1 MTDDVENF
9 KEHYWRRVDAEFAA
23 RDARA
28 DQFEEAVEGTLDCY
42 KDVPLDLQG
51 AVLVSIAKGLV
62 EADPDAKGELHGMLA
77 ETLAETDPV
86 FAEVLAEVLERTP
99 TER

>member
-28 DQFEEAVEGTLDCY
+28 DQFEEAVEGILDCY

-51 AVLVSIAKGLV
+51 VVLVSIAKGLV
-62 EADPDAKGELHGMLA
+62 EADPDARVNSMGCSPRRSPRLIPSSLRCS
-77 ETLAETDPV
+77 P
-86 FAEVLAEVLERTP
+86 RC
-99 TER
+99 